1 MDNGID
7 DGFAQGGFIHHT
19 FLSASRISDFG
30 ECAVFGFQTFEHS
43 VCGGQQATVAVFLV
57 FFLLNPWAAIS
68 HCVPLLQFG
77 NQVRGVITVSLLY
90 IDCVFV
96 KKELWGIG
104 IVEVKNGFGDT
115 VRTYDMEKTIGNILR
130 KYGSLDVQLITDALR
145 QFVARRDKNLNCLSR
160 YAALLRVEK
169 SLRRYL
175 EVLL

>member
-1 MDNGID
+1 M
-7 DGFAQGGFIHHT
+7 
-19 FLSASRISDFG
+19 
-30 ECAVFGFQTFEHS
+30 
-43 VCGGQQATVAVFLV
+43 
-57 FFLLNPWAAIS
+57 
-68 HCVPLLQFG
+68 
-77 NQVRGVITVSLLY
+77 SLLY